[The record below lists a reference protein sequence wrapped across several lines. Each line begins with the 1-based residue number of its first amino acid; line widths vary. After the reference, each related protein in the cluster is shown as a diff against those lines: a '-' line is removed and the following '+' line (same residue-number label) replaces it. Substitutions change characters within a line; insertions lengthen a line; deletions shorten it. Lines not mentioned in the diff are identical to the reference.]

1 MSRSI
6 SIIKIKEIYQQERTM
21 QMYEK
26 TSERV
31 NNVKDDP
38 QARELLR
45 RAYEKTSRWGKDF
58 PGFTAELIVNDR
70 GKRLQGSVIIKSP
83 REVEV
88 LVPDEGLQKWAQGQ
102 IAMMAIHRSTRPF
115 EEADG
120 KYTLTLA
127 DEDHHP
133 FGRLLYIHGDGM
145 NSSYRIKEDRI
156 TQINRSME
164 RVKFTINVEE
174 SLTTQEG
181 KHLTTR
187 YTVFY
192 FTPQDNR
199 LAQAE
204 SYTDQPTVVAWPQ
217 PSQKL
222 PLYLPGQR
230 RVIYTEN
237 GETIVRIL
245 VFQGHKLLQ

>member
-1 MSRSI
+1 
-6 SIIKIKEIYQQERTM
+6 M
-21 QMYEK
+21 QMYER
-26 TSERV
+26 TSESV

-45 RAYEKTSRWGKDF
+45 RAYEKTSRWGRDF
-58 PGFTAELIVNDR
+58 PGFTAELICNNQ
-70 GKRLQGSVIIKSP
+70 GKNVKGSVTIKSP

-88 LVPDEGLQKWAQGQ
+88 SLPDETLQKWAQGQ
-102 IAMMAIHRSTRPF
+102 LAMMAIHRSSRPF

-127 DEDHHP
+127 EEDDHP
-133 FGRLLYIHGDGM
+133 LGRLVYIHGDGM
-145 NSSYRIKEDRI
+145 NSRYRIKDDRI

-164 RVKFTINVEE
+164 RIKFTINVEE
-174 SLTTQEG
+174 SLTTQDG

-192 FTPQDNR
+192 FSPQDSR
-199 LAQAE
+199 LLQAE
-204 SYTDQPTVVAWPQ
+204 SYTDQPAVVARPGSSKMN
-217 PSQKL
+217 PV
-222 PLYLPGQR
+222 YLPGHR

-237 GETIVRIL
+237 GETIIRMLIL
-245 VFQGHKLLQ
+245 GGHRLLQ

>member
-1 MSRSI
+1 
-6 SIIKIKEIYQQERTM
+6 M
-21 QMYEK
+21 QMYQR
-26 TSERV
+26 TSESV
-31 NNVKDDP
+31 SNVKDDP
-38 QARELLR
+38 LARELLR

-70 GKRLQGSVIIKSP
+70 GKRAQGSVTVKSP

-88 LVPDEGLQKWAQGQ
+88 LLPEEGLQKWAQGQ
-102 IAMMAIHRSTRPF
+102 IAMMAIHRSSRPF

-127 DEDHHP
+127 EEDDHP
-133 FGRLLYIHGDGM
+133 LGRLLYIHGDGM
-145 NSSYRIKEDRI
+145 SSCYRIKDDRI

-164 RVKFTINVEE
+164 RIKFTINVEE
-174 SLTTQEG
+174 SLTTPDG

-192 FTPQDNR
+192 FSPQDNR
-199 LAQAE
+199 LLQAE
-204 SYTDQPTVVAWPQ
+204 SYTDQPAAVVWPGSPQ
-217 PSQKL
+217 AS
-222 PLYLPGQR
+222 PLFLPGQR

-237 GETIVRIL
+237 GETIVRTL
-245 VFQGHKLLQ
+245 AFQGHKLLQ